1 MGESL
6 ARFSLEEW
14 QNLVD
19 SQSDAT
25 PFHHQNWIKLIAE
38 QYRLRI
44 EIPALIQD
52 GTVTA
57 LPFIETRSITG
68 RRKLV
73 SLPFTDCMRIITTD
87 ASKITT
93 FLAALQEDSFCK
105 GRPVLVKT
113 DQALDCP
120 LQPQVSFRHELP
132 LVGSVDDIVA
142 AYRPSLRRNLRHADC
157 RSLRYERCHDV
168 AALEDFY
175 RLHTLTRRRLGVP
188 VQPKAFFRRLL
199 DRMIKPGLGAIGV
212 VFDGRSA
219 VAAAV
224 LLELN
229 GTVLYKYGASDP
241 KALNLRPN
249 DFLFDQAIRQ
259 AFDQGFR
266 RFDFGVTAHSEA
278 GLRRFKRKWGST
290 ETTVSC
296 YAVSG
301 PIPVSVRDSRFL
313 RLASTM
319 IRKSP
324 TFVCRALGGSFY
336 KYSQ

>member
-1 MGESL
+1 MSESL
-6 ARFSLEEW
+6 TRFSLEEW
-14 QNLVD
+14 QGLVD
-19 SQSDAT
+19 SQSEVT
-25 PFHHQNWIKLIAE
+25 PFHHRNWIELIAE

-44 EIPALIQD
+44 EIPALIED

-68 RRKLV
+68 HRKLV

-87 ASKITT
+87 ASKIPT
-93 FLAALQEDSFCK
+93 FLAALRKNSFSQ

-120 LQPQVSFRHELP
+120 SQPKAWFRHEVP

-142 AYRPSLRRNLRHADC
+142 AYTPALRRNLRRADS
-157 RSLRYERCHDV
+157 RSLRYERRNDA

-175 RLHTLTRRRLGVP
+175 RLHILTRRRLGVP

-199 DRMIKPGLGAIGV
+199 DRMIRPGLGAIGV
-212 VFDGRSA
+212 VFDGSSA

-241 KALNLRPN
+241 SALNLRPN
-249 DFLFDQAIRQ
+249 DYLIDQAIRQ
-259 AFDQGFR
+259 AFEQGFR
-266 RFDFGVTAHSEA
+266 RFDFGVTSRSEV
-278 GLRRFKRKWGST
+278 GLRRFKRKWGAN

-296 YAVSG
+296 FAVSG
-301 PIPVSVRDSRFL
+301 RVPVSVNDSLFVQ
-313 RLASTM
+313 LASAI

-324 TFVCRALGGSFY
+324 TFVCRALGESFY